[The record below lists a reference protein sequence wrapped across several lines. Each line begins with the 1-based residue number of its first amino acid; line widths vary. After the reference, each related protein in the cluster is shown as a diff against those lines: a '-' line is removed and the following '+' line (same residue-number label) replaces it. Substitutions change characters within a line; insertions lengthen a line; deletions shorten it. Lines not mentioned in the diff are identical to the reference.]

1 MMPASLFYV
10 FYLHLWGI
18 IGLGRGEVAQIILL
32 SVEDLAWSTD
42 RWLKYYHA
50 VRASF

>member
-1 MMPASLFYV
+1 MLPACLSYV

-18 IGLGRGEVAQIILL
+18 TGLGRGEVAQIILL
-32 SVEDLAWSTD
+32 SVEDLACSTN